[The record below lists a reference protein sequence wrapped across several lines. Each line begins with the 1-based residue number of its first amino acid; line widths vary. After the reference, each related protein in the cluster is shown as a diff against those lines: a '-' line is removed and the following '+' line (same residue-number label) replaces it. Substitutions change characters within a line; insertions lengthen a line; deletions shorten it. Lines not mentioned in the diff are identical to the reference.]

1 MYNIRMDEIKKILE
15 ELETSIAGL
24 KSELEKLDRPF
35 SGMLED
41 DTL

>member
-1 MYNIRMDEIKKILE
+1 MDEIKKILE
-15 ELETSIAGL
+15 ELETSIADL
-24 KSELEKLDRPF
+24 KIELEKLDQPF